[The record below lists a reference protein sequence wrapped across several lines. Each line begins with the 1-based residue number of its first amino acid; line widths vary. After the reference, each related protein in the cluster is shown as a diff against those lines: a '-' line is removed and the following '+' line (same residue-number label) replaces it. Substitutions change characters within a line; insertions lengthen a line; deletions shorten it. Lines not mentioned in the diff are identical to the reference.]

1 MVSYGTF
8 NFCFILAKSLETVQH
23 VPSTSTVLTAH
34 PFSKCTTMLN
44 SSVPCQH
51 YLSPPDSGRRK
62 FHSSE
67 GLSYGANVID
77 GTQINH
83 RSIEHKSSMEIP
95 CYSRDKTLCP
105 LRTSRRHLR
114 HSKSLNS
121 LCINEKTDSLHKE
134 YKSFNNLINS
144 NEEEDYV
151 VSTYFRVASTDSHGY
166 LKLLPDWNDYEE
178 IDDKLSVNKE
188 PDYCIIG
195 GIDAY

>member
-1 MVSYGTF
+1 
-8 NFCFILAKSLETVQH
+8 
-23 VPSTSTVLTAH
+23 
-34 PFSKCTTMLN
+34 MLN
-44 SSVPCQH
+44 INTKHGSSVSSQH
-51 YLSPPDSGRRK
+51 YLSPSDAGRRE

-67 GLSYGANVID
+67 GLNYGSIKGA
-77 GTQINH
+77 QINH
-83 RSIEHKSSMEIP
+83 RSVEHKSSMEIP
-95 CYSRDKTLCP
+95 CYSRDKTLCS
-105 LRTSRRHLR
+105 LRTSRRHIR

-121 LCINEKTDSLHKE
+121 LCNNETTSSLHKE

-144 NEEEDYV
+144 NEEDDYV